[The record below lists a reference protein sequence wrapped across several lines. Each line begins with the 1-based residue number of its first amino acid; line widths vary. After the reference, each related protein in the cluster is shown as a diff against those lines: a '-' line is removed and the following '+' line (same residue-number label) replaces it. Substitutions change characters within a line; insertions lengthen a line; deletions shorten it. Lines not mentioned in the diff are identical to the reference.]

1 MLFVILHR
9 RKTKEK
15 KKAKRGSRNINV
27 SKTGYTFIVFQ
38 RKKKY
43 DKLHHAP
50 RWGGMTM
57 SVSCN
62 IFMIFIE
69 GECKLLR
76 RVFKDISWLQC
87 ILGSLAV
94 TVKTHNTVF
103 HRFTG
108 RFARCTCQLLLCELL
123 RWFLNSTFHYRF
135 IFVVV
140 VSNGLL
146 SDVTSFHL
154 QTESNSLIEH
164 NVSAAWCQSISKC
177 LFFLVNFHNIYGKF
191 TY

>member
-76 RVFKDISWLQC
+76 RVFKDIS
-87 ILGSLAV
+87 
-94 TVKTHNTVF
+94 
-103 HRFTG
+103 
-108 RFARCTCQLLLCELL
+108 
-123 RWFLNSTFHYRF
+123 
-135 IFVVV
+135 
-140 VSNGLL
+140 
-146 SDVTSFHL
+146 
-154 QTESNSLIEH
+154 
-164 NVSAAWCQSISKC
+164 
-177 LFFLVNFHNIYGKF
+177 
-191 TY
+191 